1 MMPAPPPTR
10 RSSSAPDITVDKP
23 DEIPP
28 DPRRYLL
35 FCSDENRCMLKA
47 LLRVND
53 VCYDRPQVWT
63 ALGDAHDA
71 ISGDMLHAQEK
82 SFQRGG
88 LARQVAAQSAV
99 RQRGLSADEGQGA
112 LMVGGLYTAASVLC
126 EVNTLEDI
134 QTSIMVSSAETPVL
148 LLGAAVLGYGMKSY
162 GPPLL
167 AVPGAAIGGALIVG
181 STMSAWEHVGG
192 FLGLHN
198 HTDDQKRKHIAG
210 LTLAGAVCAVAGTA
224 VNTLAGAVCAV
235 AGTAVNTLSVVGQV
249 PSCLWGLSSQV
260 IRTCFPSR
268 VKSKGTACR

>member
-1 MMPAPPPTR
+1 MYPKRIGNVPAP
-10 RSSSAPDITVDKP
+10 
-23 DEIPP
+23 
-28 DPRRYLL
+28 
-35 FCSDENRCMLKA
+35 
-47 LLRVND
+47 
-53 VCYDRPQVWT
+53 
-63 ALGDAHDA
+63 G
-71 ISGDMLHAQEK
+71 
-82 SFQRGG
+82 
-88 LARQVAAQSAV
+88 AV
-99 RQRGLSADEGQGA
+99 
-112 LMVGGLYTAASVLC
+112 MVGGLYAVASVLC

-181 STMSAWEHVGG
+181 STIAVWEHVGG

-198 HTDDQKRKHIAG
+198 HTADQKRKHIAG
-210 LTLAGAVCAVAGTA
+210 L
-224 VNTLAGAVCAV
+224 TLAGAVCAV

-249 PSCLWGLSSQV
+249 PSCLWGLYTQV